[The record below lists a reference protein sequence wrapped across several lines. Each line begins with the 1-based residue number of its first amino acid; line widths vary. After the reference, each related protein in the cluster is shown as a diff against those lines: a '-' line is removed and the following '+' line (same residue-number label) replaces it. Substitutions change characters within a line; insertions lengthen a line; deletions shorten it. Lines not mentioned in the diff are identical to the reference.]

1 MLTSSS
7 YKHRGVHLTD
17 LTFIDENP
25 NYVTTPSGKKLIN
38 MQKRKLLYTVIN
50 KLQQFQL
57 KEYNLQPVYQIQAVI
72 QQLRKDALDEEER
85 HKLSL
90 LREPRNA
97 VREDLVL

>member
-1 MLTSSS
+1 
-7 YKHRGVHLTD
+7 VHLTD

-25 NYVTTPSGKKLIN
+25 NTLNSPSGKKLIN
-38 MQKRKLLYTVIN
+38 MQKRKLLYNVIN

-72 QQLRKDALDEEER
+72 HQLRINALDEEER

-90 LREPRNA
+90 LREPRNTT
-97 VREDLVL
+97 REEIVL